1 MGSLKPIGDGLVN
14 HPQEPPGPAQTI
26 PFQIQ
31 FQGLF
36 MVRQRMPIHV
46 RCRRGVMMAGFTL
59 IPLAATPIPSGF
71 DERFSCA
78 VSTF

>member
-1 MGSLKPIGDGLVN
+1 MGDGLVS
-14 HPQEPPGPAQTI
+14 HLQEPPDPAQTI

-36 MVRQRMPIHV
+36 MVSQRMPIHL
-46 RCRRGVMMAGFTL
+46 RCRRGVMLAGFTL
-59 IPLAATPIPSGF
+59 VALAATPIPSGF
-71 DERFSCA
+71 DERFPGA